1 MKYTA
6 LLLSLLVLTVPFIM
20 AQEITFEEYP
30 NNPVLD
36 PTTRA
41 YYPSVIFDINKF
53 SWHGD
58 AAYYKM
64 WYNDGFGGVYVSQS
78 ADGIVWG
85 SGNILNGLSSAYHPV
100 VLYDVN
106 GFGGGIY
113 YKIWYWVGGSL
124 ESINSIRYAEST
136 DGVTWTN
143 DQPIQQHA
151 SDSSLQL
158 VTEYSQYNHYFYHLY
173 GPGYVIY
180 NPLGTN
186 VGSMTLDNKNDDEVF
201 TYKYVMYYDSSSEG
215 TSPNKTNEDTS
226 LAYSAN
232 GIYWIRYGDKPVLIS
247 SGNSTDWDGKYSY
260 RVSIVKVGNIYHLW
274 YSGANG
280 LGPEYYAQ
288 GIGHATSMDG
298 INWVKDSNPVF
309 HSNDGF
315 LWRNGRTYTPSV
327 LYDPNGFETGGC
339 PNIKMWF
346 TGKTGSNYTIGYA
359 NTCVKIQT
367 TTKKVTPNLLYNI
380 QLTDLFSPSSNIH
393 YIPGDQFG
401 GLLINNNLENII
413 QIGVENRGLLKAKDV
428 TLSVEDYPS
437 CMKIDIRPE
446 KTDILPKS
454 TYYYDVSVNPNCDP
468 GNYKIKFKVQGT
480 YIYQEKEIEIS
491 VK

>member
-1 MKYTA
+1 MKYIAIVLT
-6 LLLSLLVLTVPFIM
+6 LLVLTVPFII

-53 SWHGD
+53 SGHGD

-64 WYNDGFGGVYVSQS
+64 WYNDGSGGIYMTQS
-78 ADGIVWG
+78 TDGIVWG

-100 VLYDVN
+100 VLYDAN

-136 DGVTWTN
+136 DGLTWTN
-143 DQPIQQHA
+143 DQSIQQHA

-180 NPLGTN
+180 NSLGTN
-186 VGSMTLDNKNDDEVF
+186 VGSITPDNKNDDEVF

-215 TSPNKTNEDTS
+215 TSPNHTNKDTS
-226 LAYSAN
+226 LAYSSN

-247 SGNSTDWDGKYSY
+247 SGNNTDWDGKYSY
-260 RVSIVKVGNIYHLW
+260 RVSIIKVGNVYHVW

-309 HSNDGF
+309 HSNDGV

-339 PNIKMWF
+339 PNLKMWF
-346 TGKTGSNYTIGYA
+346 NGKTGPEYTIGYA
-359 NTCVKIQT
+359 NTCIKSQ
-367 TTKKVTPNLLYNI
+367 TTKKVAPIILYNVK
-380 QLTDLFSPSSNIH
+380 LVKVPTTSLV
-393 YIPGDQFG
+393 
-401 GLLINNNLENII
+401 LNNNIDNII
-413 QIGVENRGLLKAKDV
+413 KIGVENRGLLKAKDV
-428 TLSVEDYPS
+428 TLAVENCPD
-437 CMKIDIRPE
+437 CIDIKINPVSA
-446 KTDILPKS
+446 DIPSRS
-454 TYYYDVSVNPNCDP
+454 TYYYEASITPNCGQ
-468 GNYKIKFKVQGT
+468 GNYSIKFRVEGK
-480 YIYQEKEIEIS
+480 YIYEEKEIEFSIR
-491 VK
+491 